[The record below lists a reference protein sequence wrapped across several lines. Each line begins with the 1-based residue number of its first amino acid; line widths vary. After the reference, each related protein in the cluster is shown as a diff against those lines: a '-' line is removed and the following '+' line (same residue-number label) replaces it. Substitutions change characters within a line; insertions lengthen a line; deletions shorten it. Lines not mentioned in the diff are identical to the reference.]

1 MTKNEI
7 INNKNHI
14 IRLLNCG
21 RLYDAF
27 AQLRYLSESVMVWE
41 ITDEI
46 DQLVKS
52 YQMMLNYA
60 IQGVDDPARESFCK
74 GIVCRMH
81 ELLDRVVRCRLL
93 TEESTLYYSTLRF
106 EQMHPNDSLLKLID
120 AYNEVVDK
128 TSIYNLITSQSGT
141 QSSTETKKEKE
152 QLEKRIFNRIWTTFP
167 LNSEDEGVLNK
178 VLASNAQSQ
187 NFQELL
193 VSALL
198 MGAIEFYD
206 SRRLKLLLNAYAN
219 ENQYVSVKALIAIL
233 LIMYRYNQRIV
244 DDEKLINQINAV
256 KELETWGRDVK
267 TAYLELIR
275 TRDTERI
282 SKKMQN
288 ELIPEMLK
296 LRPDISKK
304 FNDSTEIIDISSLEE
319 NPEWEELLNKS
330 GITDKIK
337 ELSQLQEEGSDVFMS
352 TFSHLKSFPFFS
364 DIANWFLPFSLD
376 HSLVSDTL
384 GSDISVVGD
393 LIENAPYLCN
403 SDKYSFLLSMGSIP
417 QSQRQL
423 MLSQFE
429 QQRQA
434 INDAGLSMSALT
446 MPNQRQNM
454 MNKYLQDLYRFFKL
468 FRRKGEF
475 MDPFAAPINLINV
488 PLLSNDLDDIET
500 LTLVAEFYFKRKY
513 YIEAL
518 DVYLSLSEKMPPS
531 APIFQKIGYCYQQN
545 GNIENALQNYEHAE
559 LLNAESLWTLRRI
572 AACHRTLGHTQKAL
586 EYYKRVENSK
596 SDDLNIALNMGH
608 CYLELGNYEEAIK
621 CYYKVEFLDEKSNR
635 AWRPLA
641 WCLLLSKNFSQS
653 KNYYD
658 KILNDNPTFEDFLN
672 MGHLALVQGQIQ
684 DAINY
689 YKKSINYNKSEIE
702 KLLHSLKEDE
712 KHLLEIGI
720 NVSMIPYIIDALL
733 YSID

>member
-1 MTKNEI
+1 MI
-7 INNKNHI
+7 
-14 IRLLNCG
+14 
-21 RLYDAF
+21 
-27 AQLRYLSESVMVWE
+27 
-41 ITDEI
+41 
-46 DQLVKS
+46 
-52 YQMMLNYA
+52 
-60 IQGVDDPARESFCK
+60 
-74 GIVCRMH
+74 
-81 ELLDRVVRCRLL
+81 
-93 TEESTLYYSTLRF
+93 
-106 EQMHPNDSLLKLID
+106 
-120 AYNEVVDK
+120 
-128 TSIYNLITSQSGT
+128 
-141 QSSTETKKEKE
+141 
-152 QLEKRIFNRIWTTFP
+152 
-167 LNSEDEGVLNK
+167 
-178 VLASNAQSQ
+178 
-187 NFQELL
+187 
-193 VSALL
+193 
-198 MGAIEFYD
+198 
-206 SRRLKLLLNAYAN
+206 
-219 ENQYVSVKALIAIL
+219 
-233 LIMYRYNQRIV
+233 
-244 DDEKLINQINAV
+244 
-256 KELETWGRDVK
+256 
-267 TAYLELIR
+267 
-275 TRDTERI
+275 
-282 SKKMQN
+282 
-288 ELIPEMLK
+288 K

-545 GNIENALQNYEHAE
+545 GNIENAIQNYEHAE

-689 YKKSINYNKSEIE
+689 YKKSINYNKSDIE
-702 KLLHSLKEDE
+702 KLLYSLKEDE
-712 KHLLEIGI
+712 THLLEIGI

>member
-46 DQLVKS
+46 DQLEKS

-128 TSIYNLITSQSGT
+128 TSIYNLITTQSGT

-187 NFQELL
+187 SFQELL

-282 SKKMQN
+282 SKK
-288 ELIPEMLK
+288 L
-296 LRPDISKK
+296 
-304 FNDSTEIIDISSLEE
+304 NDSTEIIDISSLEE

-434 INDAGLSMSALT
+434 IKDAGLSMSALT

-689 YKKSINYNKSEIE
+689 YKKSINYNKSDIE
-702 KLLHSLKEDE
+702 KLLYSLKEDE
-712 KHLLEIGI
+712 KHLFEMGI
-720 NVSMIPYIIDALL
+720 NISMIPYIIDALL

>member
-46 DQLVKS
+46 DQLEKS

-93 TEESTLYYSTLRF
+93 TKESTLYYSTLRF

-167 LNSEDEGVLNK
+167 LNSEDEVVLNK

-187 NFQELL
+187 SFQELL

-256 KELETWGRDVK
+256 KELETWSRDVK

-403 SDKYSFLLSMGSIP
+403 SDKYSFMLSMGSIP

-434 INDAGLSMSALT
+434 INDAGLSMSALS
-446 MPNQRQNM
+446 MPYQRQNM

-475 MDPFAAPINLINV
+475 IDPFAAPINLINV

-545 GNIENALQNYEHAE
+545 GNIEKALQNYEHAE

-608 CYLELGNYEEAIK
+608 CYLELGNYEKAIK

-689 YKKSINYNKSEIE
+689 YKKSINYNKSDIE
-702 KLLHSLKEDE
+702 KLLYSLKEDE
-712 KHLLEIGI
+712 KHLFEMGI

>member
-46 DQLVKS
+46 DQLEKS

-74 GIVCRMH
+74 GIVRRMH
-81 ELLDRVVRCRLL
+81 ELLYRVVRCRLL
-93 TEESTLYYSTLRF
+93 NEESTLYYSTLRF

-244 DDEKLINQINAV
+244 DDEKLINQINTI
-256 KELETWGRDVK
+256 KEIANWNKDVK
-267 TAYLELIR
+267 TAYLEFIR

-304 FNDSTEIIDISSLEE
+304 INDSTAMIDMSSLEE

-364 DIANWFLPFSLD
+364 DIANWFLPFTLD

-384 GSDISVVGD
+384 GSDVSIVGD

-475 MDPFAAPINLINV
+475 IDPFAAPINLINL

-545 GNIENALQNYEHAE
+545 GDIENALQNYEHAE

-641 WCLLLSKNFSQS
+641 WSLLLSKDFSQS

-672 MGHLALVQGQIQ
+672 MGHLALAQGQIQ

-689 YKKSINYNKSEIE
+689 YKKSIKDNKSEIE
-702 KLLHSLKEDE
+702 KLLKSLSEDE
-712 KHLLEIGI
+712 KHLEEIGI
-720 NVSMIPYIIDALL
+720 NISMIPYIIDALL

>member
-46 DQLVKS
+46 DQLEKS

-93 TEESTLYYSTLRF
+93 NEESTLYYSTLRF

-128 TSIYNLITSQSGT
+128 TSIYNLITSQSDT

-689 YKKSINYNKSEIE
+689 YKKSINYNKSDIE
-702 KLLHSLKEDE
+702 KLLYSLKEDE
-712 KHLLEIGI
+712 THLLEMGI

>member
-46 DQLVKS
+46 DQLEKS

-60 IQGVDDPARESFCK
+60 IQGVNDPARESFCK

-93 TEESTLYYSTLRF
+93 NEESTLYYSTLRF

-128 TSIYNLITSQSGT
+128 TSIYNLITTQSGT

-187 NFQELL
+187 SFQELL

-488 PLLSNDLDDIET
+488 PLLSNNLDDIET

-689 YKKSINYNKSEIE
+689 YKKSINYNKSDIE
-702 KLLHSLKEDE
+702 KLLYSLKEDE
-712 KHLLEIGI
+712 KHLFEMGI